1 MRLGFI
7 INPERS
13 NSNYRVTMPMGALA
27 SRGHTIVRLNDLEA
41 DMPLSML
48 MECDLVH
55 CFRREDR
62 MGDLQELSRR
72 GVAISFDNDDD
83 LSSSDMLSGKSSLRG
98 LRTNRRLSAAY
109 AEIARFA
116 DLVTTPSARIAD
128 IYREKGAE
136 HVEVIENYID
146 RQAIRPR
153 RHPPHEGLVIGWVAG
168 LEHAADIPG
177 LRLVEILSQL
187 LEIHPSLRILTVGA
201 RLPLRSDRYEHIKFV
216 PHAELTK
223 IAARIDIAIA
233 PLTDTPFN
241 RARSNI
247 KLKEYAAG
255 GTSWIASAVGPYQDL
270 GEKQGGMVI
279 DNDSWFDALDAL
291 IRSPRVRKRLSRRAR
306 RWAKSQTIDRHAATW
321 EKAFEGA
328 IERASQRLSRPLAA
342 QRPATQ

>member
-7 INPERS
+7 NDIVS

-27 SRGHTIVRLNDLEA
+27 SRGHTIVRLDDLEA
-41 DMPLSML
+41 DTPLSLL

-62 MGDLQELSRR
+62 MGDLQQLSRR
-72 GVAISFDNDDD
+72 GVAVSFDNDDD
-83 LSSSDMLSGKSSLRG
+83 LSSTDMVSGKSSLVGMRI
-98 LRTNRRLSAAY
+98 NRRLSAIY

-146 RQAIRPR
+146 REAIRSG
-153 RHPPHEGLVIGWVAG
+153 RHPPHEGLVVGWVAG

-177 LRLVEILSQL
+177 LRLVETLSQL
-187 LEIHPSLRILTVGA
+187 LETHPSLRVLTVGA

-216 PHAELTK
+216 PHPELSK
-223 IAARIDIAIA
+223 LVARVDIGIA
-233 PLTDTPFN
+233 PLMDTPFN
-241 RARSNI
+241 RSRSNV

-255 GTSWIASAVGPYQDL
+255 GIAWVASAVGPYRGF
-270 GEKQGGMVI
+270 GEKQGGVVI
-279 DNDSWFDALDAL
+279 DNGGWFDALDGL
-291 IRSPRVRKRLSRRAR
+291 IRSPRKRKRLSRRAR
-306 RWAKSQTIDRHAATW
+306 RWAKSQTVDRHAVQW

-328 IERASQRLSRPLAA
+328 IERAGERVSRRA
-342 QRPATQ
+342 R